1 MTQRKRVKIE
11 QTPNYI
17 IYRYGY
23 LNDARKKQ
31 EQLENEYG
39 YEFDIYKEK
48 FKGGY
53 DYFIAEPIR

>member
-1 MTQRKRVKIE
+1 MPQRKRVTIE
-11 QTPNYI
+11 ETPNYI

-23 LNDARKKQ
+23 IKDAKKKRD
-31 EQLENEYG
+31 ELEEYYG

-53 DYFIAEPIR
+53 DYFIAEPKR